1 MGTRISLLGAAAL
14 LCCSIALAMAL
25 QGSCRQV
32 RTLSLQVAEQHQ
44 VIDSLLARRMTVM
57 DVQMHVTDRS
67 TSKVYGRYNKGTITL
82 ETAKKYILEVDSFN
96 IKTR

>member
-1 MGTRISLLGAAAL
+1 MRARIKAVAAAAMVT
-14 LCCSIALAMAL
+14 LCAVLAVALA
-25 QGSCRQV
+25 GSRKQAG
-32 RTLSLQVAEQHQ
+32 TLASQVAEQHQ

-57 DVQMHVTDRS
+57 DVSMHVTDRS

-82 ETAKKYILEVDSFN
+82 ETAKRYILEVDSFN

>member
-1 MGTRISLLGAAAL
+1 MKMWIKAVAAAAL
-14 LCCSIALAMAL
+14 VAVCAVLAVALA
-25 QGSCRQV
+25 GSRQQA
-32 RTLSLQVAEQHQ
+32 RTLASQVAEQHQ

-57 DVQMHVTDRS
+57 DIQMNVTDRS

-82 ETAKKYILEVDSFN
+82 ETAKRYILEIDSFK

>member
-1 MGTRISLLGAAAL
+1 MRWIKAVAVAAL
-14 LCCSIALAMAL
+14 VAMCAVLAVALA
-25 QGSCRQV
+25 GSRKQAG
-32 RTLSLQVAEQHQ
+32 TLASQVAEQHQ

-57 DVQMHVTDRS
+57 DVSMHVTDRS

-82 ETAKKYILEVDSFN
+82 ETAKRYILEVDSFN

>member
-14 LCCSIALAMAL
+14 LCCSIALAIAL

-32 RTLSLQVAEQHQ
+32 RTLSLQVREQHQ
-44 VIDSLLARRMTVM
+44 VIDSLLARRMTLM
-57 DVQMHVTDRS
+57 DIQMHVTDRS

-82 ETAKKYILEVDSFN
+82 ETAKRYILEVDSTS
-96 IKTR
+96 ITVK